1 MKVIIAGSR
10 TITDMREVTA
20 AIAASGFDITEV
32 VCGGA
37 RGVDALGWEWAWRNC
52 IPRKEFPALWERYG
66 KSAGYKRNVQMAE
79 YAEALIAITTGSRGT
94 QHMIDIA
101 TARGLKVFVRRVP
114 STPEPPV
121 TCNNS
126 TP

>member
-1 MKVIIAGSR
+1 MRVIIAGSR
-10 TITDMREVTA
+10 TITDMREVEA
-20 AIAASGFDITEV
+20 AIRESWFDITEV
-32 VCGGA
+32 VCGDA
-37 RGVDALGWEWAWRNC
+37 RGVDSLGMEWAWRDS
-52 IPRKEFPALWERYG
+52 IPVKHFPADWNRFG

-79 YAEALIAITTGSRGT
+79 YAEALIAVTTGSRGT